1 MFANRGTMYVLLLKK
16 VYLNSYLFMTIYMK
30 VFFTTLLISLS
41 ALSFAQTKQ
50 TMPEVI
56 LKDLNGNN
64 KNAADYSK
72 TGKITIISF
81 WATWCTPCK
90 KELSNIHEIYDEWQ
104 EKYGLELVAVTVDNS
119 RNVPKV
125 KPYVSGQGWEY
136 DVLLDVNSDLARA
149 LNVLAPPQTFLL
161 DQNGNIVYSH
171 LGYTEGD
178 EFVLE
183 EKIKALMPAK
193 K

>member
-1 MFANRGTMYVLLLKK
+1 MKLFFA
-16 VYLNSYLFMTIYMK
+16 
-30 VFFTTLLISLS
+30 TLLIGLTT
-41 ALSFAQTKQ
+41 LSFAQNKQ
-50 TMPEVI
+50 TMPDLI
-56 LKDLNGNN
+56 LKDMNGNN
-64 KNAADYSK
+64 KNVADYSK

-90 KELSNIHEIYDEWQ
+90 KELSNIHELYDDWK

-125 KPYVSGQGWEY
+125 KPYVNGQGWEY
-136 DVLLDVNSDLARA
+136 DILLDVNSDLARA